1 MIGVARRATL
11 RSSPTRTTRAT
22 IPKNIAARV
31 RSVITAS
38 ARALFPP
45 SGSLLS
51 GWFAAQLDVVFVLDA
66 LLRAPIEIILLL
78 VVGFIHIHV
87 FTVLVGIASHD
98 AVLFQLVT

>member
-1 MIGVARRATL
+1 MIGVARLATL

-22 IPKNIAARV
+22 IPRKIAARV

-38 ARALFPP
+38 ARAFFPL

-51 GWFAAQLDVVFVLDA
+51 GRLAAQLDVVFVFDA

-78 VVGFIHIHV
+78 VVGLIHIHV

-98 AVLFQLVT
+98 AVLGQ